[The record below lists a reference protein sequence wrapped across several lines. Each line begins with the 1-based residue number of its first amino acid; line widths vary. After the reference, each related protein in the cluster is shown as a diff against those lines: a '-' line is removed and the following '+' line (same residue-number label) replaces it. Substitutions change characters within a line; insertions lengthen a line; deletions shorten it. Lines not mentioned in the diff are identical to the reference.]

1 MYVAMMFKR
10 IELASLDD
18 DVLISEQTS
27 SGPVAGAA
35 VTTPD
40 LGGDET

>member
-10 IELASLDD
+10 IELARLDD
-18 DVLISEQTS
+18 DVIVAEQS
-27 SGPVAGAA
+27 GSGPVAGEA

-40 LGGDET
+40 LTKDE